1 MVPVGLFRLRHGD
14 IDKIKS
20 PYIPVYWWINDAGT
34 PLAIEM
40 SGQSPRDRQQ
50 AEVGMELKVLG
61 QEEGA
66 PKGGCSAGSCGSND
80 DQMGHLPEHIREKVY
95 NHPCYSEKAHHYF
108 ARMHVA
114 VAPACNIQCH
124 YCNRKYDC
132 ANESRPGVV
141 SELLTPAQAVK
152 KTMAVAANIPQ
163 MTVLGIA
170 GPGDPLA
177 NPERTF
183 ETFRELSEKAPD
195 IKLCV
200 STNGLS
206 LPECVDELAKH
217 NIDHVTITIN
227 CVDPEVGAKIYPW
240 IFWENRRI
248 KGVKGAKILIEQQQ
262 KGLEMLVERGILVKV
277 NSVMIPGVN
286 DEHLKEVSRIVKSKG
301 AFLHN
306 VMPLIAEAEHGT
318 FYGVMGQRGPT
329 PAELNELQDACA
341 GDMNMMRHCRQCRA
355 DAVGLLGEDRGAE
368 FTLDKIETMEID
380 YQEAM
385 VKRAKVHESIA
396 EILKAESANDA
407 AAEIAAKHQGYRP
420 VQMAVATSG
429 GGVINQHFGHAREF
443 LVYEAS
449 GEGVRF
455 IGHRRTDQYCVGDDT
470 CGEKE
475 NALQLT
481 IKALEGCEAVLCA
494 KIGFE
499 PWEQLE
505 QAGIQPN
512 GEHAMEAIE
521 EAVAAVYAEMIEA
534 GKLDQID
541 APAAPAAA

>member
-1 MVPVGLFRLRHGD
+1 
-14 IDKIKS
+14 
-20 PYIPVYWWINDAGT
+20 
-34 PLAIEM
+34 
-40 SGQSPRDRQQ
+40 
-50 AEVGMELKVLG
+50 MELPVLSDSP
-61 QEEGA
+61 EN
-66 PKGGCSAGSCGSND
+66 KSGCSAGSCGSTD
-80 DQMGHLPEHIREKVY
+80 DQLNHLSDEIREKVQ
-95 NHPCYSEKAHHYF
+95 NHPCYSEDAHHYF

-141 SELLTPAQAVK
+141 SELLTPEQAVK

-177 NPERTF
+177 NPDRTF
-183 ETFRELSEKAPD
+183 ATFRELSDQAPD

-200 STNGLS
+200 STNGLA
-206 LPECVDELAKH
+206 LPAAVEELSKH

-227 CVDPEVGAKIYPW
+227 CVDPEIGAKIYPW
-240 IFWENRRI
+240 IFWNNRRI

-262 KGLEMLVERGILVKV
+262 KGLEMLVEKGILVKV

-286 DEHLKEVSRIVKSKG
+286 DEHLAEVSKIVKQKG

-329 PAELNELQDACA
+329 SAELQTLQDECA

-355 DAVGLLGEDRGAE
+355 DAVGMLGEDRGDE

-380 YQEAM
+380 YQAAMEKRKVVHQAIEAEM
-385 VKRAKVHESIA
+385 NEKRAEKQ
-396 EILKAESANDA
+396 A
-407 AAEIAAKHQGYRP
+407 AVDISNPLAGMTTRS
-420 VQMAVATSG
+420 VLMAVATSG
-429 GGVINQHFGHAREF
+429 QGVINVHFGHAKEF
-443 LVYEAS
+443 LIYEAS
-449 GEGVRF
+449 PEGVRF
-455 IGHRRTDQYCVGDDT
+455 IGHQKADQFCGGDTT
-470 CGEKE
+470 CGESE
-475 NALQLT
+475 TTLQKIIRT
-481 IKALEGCEAVLCA
+481 LEGCEAVLCS
-494 KIGFE
+494 KIGYE

-505 QAGIQPN
+505 EAGIQPN
-512 GEHAMEAIE
+512 GEHAMETIE
-521 EAVAAVYAEMIEA
+521 EAIIAVYLEMAES
-534 GKLDQID
+534 GKLDD
-541 APAAPAAA
+541 NADFERAAG

>member
-1 MVPVGLFRLRHGD
+1 
-14 IDKIKS
+14 
-20 PYIPVYWWINDAGT
+20 
-34 PLAIEM
+34 
-40 SGQSPRDRQQ
+40 
-50 AEVGMELKVLG
+50 MELTVLNETSSESG
-61 QEEGA
+61 
-66 PKGGCSAGSCGSND
+66 GGCSASACGSSND
-80 DQMGHLPEHIREKVY
+80 QLSHLPDEIREKVH
-95 NHPCYSEKAHHYF
+95 NHPCYSEEAHHYF

-141 SELLTPAQAVK
+141 SELLTPDQAVK
-152 KTMAVAANIPQ
+152 KTKAVAANIPQ

-183 ETFRELSEKAPD
+183 ETFRRLSAEAPD

-200 STNGLS
+200 STNGLA
-206 LPECVDELAKH
+206 LPDCVDELAQH

-227 CVDPEVGAKIYPW
+227 CVDPEIGAKIYPW
-240 IFWENRRI
+240 IYWNNRRI
-248 KGVKGAKILIEQQQ
+248 RGKKAAKILIQQQQ

-286 DEHLKEVSRIVKSKG
+286 DEHLKEVSRIVKQKG

-318 FYGVMGQRGPT
+318 FYGIMGQRGPSNE
-329 PAELNELQDACA
+329 ELMELQDECA

-355 DAVGLLGEDRGAE
+355 DAVGLLGEDRGEE

-380 YQEAM
+380 YEAAM
-385 VKRAKVHESIA
+385 RKRALVHQGIA
-396 EILKAESANDA
+396 EELAEKEKKRA
-407 AAEIAAKHQGYRP
+407 ALAAVKVPTGPQVDNTHFRP
-420 VQMAVATSG
+420 VLMAVATAG
-429 GGVINQHFGHAREF
+429 GGLINQHFGHATEF

-449 GEGVRF
+449 SEGVRF
-455 IGHRRTDQYCVGDDT
+455 IGHRKVDQYCIGNDT

-475 NALQLT
+475 SALAGS
-481 IKALEGCEAVLCA
+481 IRALSGCEVVLCS

-499 PWEQLE
+499 PWGLLE
-505 QAGIQPN
+505 EAGIQPD
-512 GEHAMEAIE
+512 GEHAMEPIE
-521 EAVAAVYAEMIEA
+521 EAVMAVYEEMIVT
-534 GKLDQID
+534 GRLDDGQTD
-541 APAAPAAA
+541 DSQMSA